1 MGFNYG
7 LEKKKFDKEWEKL
20 RKEYRAAG
28 MDETAIEAMY
38 EFDWD
43 VFKSERTYSN
53 HTQRMHHQ
61 NFDDDGDAA
70 RDDNSALLLKF
81 FDSFA
86 VLPQEVDASRRD
98 SWVDEVESEE
108 LSKALRALSTQQIEI
123 LTLIAFEGYSATE
136 AGKKLGMTQQGVSWH
151 ISKIKKILKNLK
163 NNL

>member
-28 MDETAIEAMY
+28 MDEAAIEAMY

-86 VLPQEVDASRRD
+86 VLPQEVDDSRRD
-98 SWVDEVESEE
+98 SWVDEIESEK
-108 LSKALRALSTQQIEI
+108 LTDALRLLSPEDVEL
-123 LTLIAFEGYSATE
+123 LTLYVFDGYGVADIAAMKGIAHQNVS
-136 AGKKLGMTQQGVSWH
+136 KK
-151 ISKIKKILKNLK
+151 IRRIKKFLKNHS
-163 NNL
+163 

>member
-28 MDETAIEAMY
+28 MDEAAIDAMH
-38 EFDWD
+38 EFDWG
-43 VFKSERTYSN
+43 VFKSERIYSN
-53 HTQRMHHQ
+53 HTQKMPSQ

-86 VLPQEVDASRRD
+86 VLPQEVDDSRRD
-98 SWVDEVESEE
+98 SWVDEIESEK
-108 LSKALRALSTQQIEI
+108 LTDALRQLSPEDVEL
-123 LTLIAFEGYSATE
+123 LTLYVFDGYGVADIAAMKGIAHQNVS
-136 AGKKLGMTQQGVSWH
+136 KK
-151 ISKIKKILKNLK
+151 IRRIKKFLKNHA
-163 NNL
+163 

>member
-28 MDETAIEAMY
+28 MDEAAIEAMH

-43 VFKSERTYSN
+43 AFKSERIYCN
-53 HTQRMHHQ
+53 HTQRMPSQ

-70 RDDNSALLLKF
+70 GEDNSALLHRF

-86 VLPQEVDASRRD
+86 VMPKEVDDSRRD
-98 SWVDEVESEE
+98 SWVDEIESEW
-108 LSKALRALSTQQIEI
+108 LFDALRQLSPEDTEL
-123 LTLIAFEGYSATE
+123 LTLYVFEEYGVTEIATMQGVAHPTVS
-136 AGKKLGMTQQGVSWH
+136 KKL
-151 ISKIKKILKNLK
+151 KRIKKYLKK
-163 NNL
+163 F

>member
-28 MDETAIEAMY
+28 MEEAAIEAMH

-53 HTQRMHHQ
+53 HTQKMPSQ

-86 VLPQEVDASRRD
+86 VLPQEVDDSRRD
-98 SWVDEVESEE
+98 SWVDEIESEK
-108 LSKALRALSTQQIEI
+108 LTDALRLLSPEDVEL
-123 LTLIAFEGYSATE
+123 LTLYVFDGYGVADIAAMKGIAHQNVS
-136 AGKKLGMTQQGVSWH
+136 KK
-151 ISKIKKILKNLK
+151 IRRIKKFLKNHA
-163 NNL
+163 